1 MRSRLRWAVACALA
15 AALALS
21 CTGKPPPTRS
31 GRVFLIGLDG
41 ATWSVIDPLLAQG
54 RLPHLA
60 ALIAEGT
67 RLPLE
72 SMIPTKSPA
81 LWTTVATGKGFSGH
95 GINDFTEVV
104 REDGTKNERVM
115 HMTSNMR
122 TTEALWNIVGDRGGT
137 VAFVGWWVTWPAE
150 SVRGTMV
157 TSHVPLEQTGGTA
170 SPTKGTL
177 VAGDTGGQTWPP
189 ELFAKLAPLIRT
201 PDSVTWDEARG
212 FMDATSEEMD
222 KDVVRGFRWAY
233 AADETYRAVIARLLD
248 EEPEHDLWGLYYNG
262 IDVVCHRYWKY
273 VEPDRY
279 RPFPREEIPRF
290 RDVIDRYYEYTDRL
304 LGEILAKRRPGDSFV
319 VLSDH
324 GFHANGHKDGPPGIL
339 VVAGE
344 HFAKSAK
351 PKTARLVDI
360 APTVLALLALPQAND
375 MDGRVLDE
383 LFTPTWRKAY
393 SRATVATYD
402 TSEWLAARKNAPV
415 ASGVDAALMER
426 LRGLGYIE

>member
-1 MRSRLRWAVACALA
+1 MRLRSLLSCALLG
-15 AALALS
+15 ALALS
-21 CTGKPPPTRS
+21 CAGKQPTPTRS
-31 GRVFLIGLDG
+31 GRVFVIGLDG

-54 RLPHLA
+54 KLPHLA
-60 ALIAEGT
+60 SLIAEGT

-81 LWTTVATGKGFSGH
+81 LWTTVATGKDFAGH

-150 SVRGTMV
+150 PVRGTMV

-170 SPTKGTL
+170 TPTKGTL
-177 VAGDTGGQTWPP
+177 VADDKGGQTWPP
-189 ELFAKLAPLIRT
+189 ELFAKLSPLIRT
-201 PDSVTWDEARG
+201 PDSVTWAEARG
-212 FMDATSEEMD
+212 FMDATADEMD

-248 EEPEHDLWGLYYNG
+248 EEPQHDLWGLYYNG
-262 IDVVCHRYWKY
+262 IDVVSHRYWKY
-273 VEPDRY
+273 LEPDRY

-290 RDVIDRYYEYTDRL
+290 KSVVDRYYEYTDRL
-304 LGEILAKRRPGDSFV
+304 LGEILAKRRPGDSFL

-339 VVAGE
+339 VVSGE
-344 HFAKSAK
+344 HFAKNAK
-351 PKTARLVDI
+351 SKPARLVDI
-360 APTVLALLALPQAND
+360 APTVLALLSLPQAND

-383 LFTPTWRKAY
+383 LLTPDWRKAY
-393 SRATVATYD
+393 PRETVATYD
-402 TSEWLAARKNAPV
+402 TPEWLAARKSAPV